1 VSGVYE
7 IRQLELRDYEAVSE
21 AIASWL
27 DISWAGQVAPG
38 YFLHFADTGFVAE
51 EDGKLIG
58 FLLGFVSQSRPGE
71 AYIHL
76 AGVHPSRRGSGV
88 GRRLYETFFAA
99 VEERGCHT
107 VSAITGPLSPESLA
121 FHRSLGFEVVPGGA
135 AVDWGEGD
143 PRAGHPAGAAAPV
156 GGAGGAEEAAES
168 AAQMPR
174 ALLRK
179 QLYPPGTRLEEMS
192 VEERLYHRV
201 RGASVA
207 EMVAVLRE
215 LQRHFGLE
223 VVEVASRGLAQLHR
237 RRWRQRA
244 QELGRDDLD
253 TYLRLRFLSNP
264 LVTCAMRYEGGVAV
278 LRVSRCFWAEKFRE
292 LDAAD
297 LGYVLCCRMGE
308 FSARGFNPAFA
319 RSLRSTLMQGDT
331 HCDYRI
337 WDRRAAQPGPC

>member
-1 VSGVYE
+1 MYQ
-7 IRQLELRDYEAVSE
+7 IRQLEPRDYGAVSE
-21 AIASWL
+21 AIARWL
-27 DISWAGQVAPG
+27 DVSWAGQVAPG

-51 EDGKLIG
+51 EDGELIG
-58 FLLGFVSQSRPGE
+58 FLLGFVSQARPGE

-76 AGVHPSRRGSGV
+76 AGVHPDRRGAGV
-88 GRRLYETFFAA
+88 GRRLYETFFTA

-107 VSAITGPLSPESLA
+107 VSAITGPLGPESLA
-121 FHRSLGFEVVPGGA
+121 FHRSLGFEVIPGGV
-135 AVDWGEGD
+135 AVDWGEG
-143 PRAGHPAGAAAPV
+143 AA
-156 GGAGGAEEAAES
+156 GGAGTDSGAGTGAAVG
-168 AAQMPR
+168 AGAGAQMPR

-179 QLYPPGTRLEEMS
+179 QLYPPGTKLQEMT

-207 EMVAVLRE
+207 EMVAMLRE
-215 LQRHFGLE
+215 LQRHFGPAA
-223 VVEVASRGLAQLHR
+223 VEVAARGLAQLHR

-244 QELGRDDLD
+244 QELGKDDLD

-264 LVTCAMRYEGGVAV
+264 LVTCGVRFEGATAV
-278 LRVSRCFWAEKFRE
+278 LRVSRCLWAEKFRE

-308 FSARGFNPAFA
+308 YSARGFNPAFG

-331 HCDYRI
+331 HCDYRL
-337 WDRRAAQPGPC
+337 WDCRSAPPVSP

>member
-1 VSGVYE
+1 MANSTWPVAGVGGVFE
-7 IRQLELRDYEAVSE
+7 IRQLEPRDYEAVTE
-21 AIASWL
+21 AIAGWL
-27 DISWAGQVAPG
+27 DVSWAGQVAPG

-51 EDGKLIG
+51 EEGELIG
-58 FLLGFVSQSRPGE
+58 FLLGFVSQTRPGE

-76 AGVHPSRRGSGV
+76 AGVRPDRRGAGV

-107 VSAITGPLSPESLA
+107 VSAITGPLGPESLA
-121 FHRSLGFEVVPGGA
+121 FHRSLGFEVIPGGE
-135 AVDWGEGD
+135 AVDWGEG
-143 PRAGHPAGAAAPV
+143 PGAGPGAAEGGGGPGV
-156 GGAGGAEEAAES
+156 GPS
-168 AAQMPR
+168 MPR

-179 QLYPPGTRLEEMS
+179 QLYPPGTRLQEMS

-201 RGASVA
+201 RGASIA
-207 EMVAVLRE
+207 EMVAMLRE
-215 LQRHFGLE
+215 LQRHYGPE
-223 VVEVASRGLAQLHR
+223 AVEVAARGLAALHR

-264 LVTCAMRYEGGVAV
+264 LVTCGVKYEGGTAV
-278 LRVSRCFWAEKFRE
+278 LRVSRCLWAEKFRE

-308 FSARGFNPAFA
+308 YSARGFNSAFG

-331 HCDYRI
+331 HCDYRL
-337 WDRRAAQPGPC
+337 WDRRSAGSGSP

>member
-1 VSGVYE
+1 MGGIGRGIRVRAHCRQTGMGRGDGCAVGGGGGGGELSLTESEGVAGVYE
-7 IRQLELRDYEAVSE
+7 IRQLEPGDYAAVSE
-21 AIASWL
+21 AIAGWL
-27 DISWAGQVAPG
+27 DVSWAGQVAPG
-38 YFLHFADTGFVAE
+38 HFLHFADTGFVAE

-76 AGVHPSRRGSGV
+76 AGVHPTRRGSGV

-107 VSAITGPLSPESLA
+107 VSAITGPLGPESLA
-121 FHRSLGFEVVPGGA
+121 FHRSLGFEVIPGGA
-135 AVDWGEGD
+135 AVDWGE
-143 PRAGHPAGAAAPV
+143 RARSPASAV
-156 GGAGGAEEAAES
+156 GVVAEGGGSPAE
-168 AAQMPR
+168 MPR

-207 EMVAVLRE
+207 EMVAMLRE
-215 LQRHFGLE
+215 LQRHFGPE

-244 QELGRDDLD
+244 QELGREDLD

-264 LVTCAMRYEGGVAV
+264 LVTCGVRYEGA
-278 LRVSRCFWAEKFRE
+278 
-292 LDAAD
+292 
-297 LGYVLCCRMGE
+297 
-308 FSARGFNPAFA
+308 
-319 RSLRSTLMQGDT
+319 T
-331 HCDYRI
+331 
-337 WDRRAAQPGPC
+337 